1 MHVTQFSQVHVDSS
15 SCSLIACVENLYSP
29 YSNCTIALIKL
40 LLRCSVGRMPKNS
53 LIILIKSMNPIKK
66 PKKPYTPSKS
76 PQKRNLHK
84 QTLSKQIPFPYK
96 SPQKAFDFTMPDLE
110 EDLHINPLPTP
121 AFVHFDANNT
131 ETPLYKYTPIL
142 TQRIRQRIQ
151 TNHYI
156 NGN

>member
-1 MHVTQFSQVHVDSS
+1 
-15 SCSLIACVENLYSP
+15 
-29 YSNCTIALIKL
+29 
-40 LLRCSVGRMPKNS
+40 
-53 LIILIKSMNPIKK
+53 MNPIKK
-66 PKKPYTPSKS
+66 LKKPCTPSRSPKKKA
-76 PQKRNLHK
+76 LHI
-84 QTLSKQIPFPYK
+84 QTYPKKIPFPHK
-96 SPQKAFDFTMPDLE
+96 SPQKAFNFSMPDLE

-131 ETPLYKYTPIL
+131 ETPLYKYTPTL